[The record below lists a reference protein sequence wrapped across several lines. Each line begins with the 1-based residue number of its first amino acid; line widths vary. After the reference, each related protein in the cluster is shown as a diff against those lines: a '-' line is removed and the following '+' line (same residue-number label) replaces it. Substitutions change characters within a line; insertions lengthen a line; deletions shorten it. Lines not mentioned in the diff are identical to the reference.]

1 MALDVLNF
9 AELRQRARARLP
21 RGIFEYID
29 RGAEDEVA
37 HRRNRRVFEET
48 RILPRALTGGSPRSL
63 AVELFGRSYPSPVI
77 VAPTAFAG
85 LVWHRGEIALARA
98 AAEAGIVFC
107 AATEAITAV
116 EEIAAASPGEL
127 WFQLY
132 LWEQEELWR
141 ALLEKAWAGGVRT
154 LMVTVDTQVY
164 PKREFN
170 TRNGFGVPFRFG
182 LRNTLDVALHPRWA
196 LGVLGRYLAGG
207 GLPNF
212 ANYPP
217 AYRQALLNSRQVP
230 KMRHEPDLSWEHIRK
245 VRDAWRGTLILKGIL
260 RPEDALR
267 AAELGAEGIVVS
279 NHGGRILDSAPAPLE
294 VLPAIAAA
302 VGGRLTLLA
311 DSGVQR
317 GSDVFKLLA
326 AGAKGVLVGR
336 AFLYGTAL
344 GGTAGALKALEI
356 LDSELERVMALSG
369 CKSIA
374 TIDRDWLA

>member
-9 AELRQRARARLP
+9 AELRRRARARLP

-37 HRRNRRVFEET
+37 HRRNRQVFEET

-98 AAEAGIVFC
+98 AAKAGIVFC

-132 LWEQEELWR
+132 LWEREELWR

-217 AYRQALLNSRQVP
+217 AYRQTLLNSRKVP
-230 KMRHEPDLSWEHIRK
+230 KMRHEPDLGWEHIRK

-336 AFLYGTAL
+336 TFLYGTAL

-356 LDSELERVMALSG
+356 LDSELDRVMALSG

-374 TIDRDWLA
+374 TIDRGWLA